1 MDLMCVLESIA
12 AIESK
17 SAVTTE
23 RALTAVSRKRYV
35 DRERKEVRSA
45 HHGSE
50 ILIRSLCASFAHFVS
65 CRDMT

>member
-23 RALTAVSRKRYV
+23 RALTAVSRKRHV
-35 DRERKEVRSA
+35 GREIERERRCGALIMDPRS
-45 HHGSE
+45 
-50 ILIRSLCASFAHFVS
+50 
-65 CRDMT
+65 